1 MITAMTIITIMISV
15 TFLWSKICSWKME
28 EIQLENEAVDWPAPV
43 ISLAEVDLNETAVT
57 EKEKKKKDTFY

>member
-1 MITAMTIITIMISV
+1 MISV

-43 ISLAEVDLNETAVT
+43 ISLAEVDLNDLKVPIEYYL
-57 EKEKKKKDTFY
+57 EL